1 MSESG
6 FFPSS
11 GVRYPGTCLPGC
23 WSHVPAASLVTPVL
37 NPGMNLPPE
46 AALATHG
53 RAVTLVL
60 GGEGASLEAAAG
72 ITVVSVGAE
81 GTPKQDT
88 AVRSLCPPTGSCL
101 LVSQILDPQDLLL
114 LTPPSSDHLSL
125 LPIFALKLEGS

>member
-11 GVRYPGTCLPGC
+11 RVRYPGTCLPGC

-37 NPGMNLPPE
+37 DPGMNLPPE

-81 GTPKQDT
+81 GTPKQET
-88 AVRSLCPPTGSCL
+88 AVQKPLPTHWFLSVGLPLPGS
-101 LVSQILDPQDLLL
+101 PR
-114 LTPPSSDHLSL
+114 PSAPYSSL
-125 LPIFALKLEGS
+125 L

>member
-11 GVRYPGTCLPGC
+11 GVGYPGTCLPGC
-23 WSHVPAASLVTPVL
+23 WSHVPVASLVTLVL
-37 NPGMNLPPE
+37 DPGMNLPPE
-46 AALATHG
+46 VALATHG

-72 ITVVSVGAE
+72 ITVVSMGRRN
-81 GTPKQDT
+81 PK
-88 AVRSLCPPTGSCL
+88 TGHSCSEASAHP
-101 LVSQILDPQDLLL
+101 LVPVCWSPESWIPKTLL